1 MCVYVMWA
9 DIKWAPTA
17 MTRCGL
23 GVESK
28 KGVER
33 EDFRLEKLMYFFEY
47 GWERPLEISSRVN

>member
-1 MCVYVMWA
+1 MWA